1 LYYYAHITYVG
12 GGFNAGG
19 IHNVLEAAVYGKPVI
34 IGPVYQK
41 FIEAVALVDCGAAIS
56 IENALQFE
64 GTCNGLFNNIDVLQQ
79 KGSMAKQYVYTHAGA
94 TQKVM
99 DYIQANRLLTN

>member
-1 LYYYAHITYVG
+1 M
-12 GGFNAGG
+12 
-19 IHNVLEAAVYGKPVI
+19 EAAVYGKPVI

-41 FIEAVALVDCGAAIS
+41 FIEAEALVETGAAIS
-56 IENALQFE
+56 IDNALQLE
-64 GTCNGLFNNIDVLQQ
+64 KECNYLLNNTALLQQ
-79 KGSMAKQYVYTHAGA
+79 KGALAKQFVHSHAGA